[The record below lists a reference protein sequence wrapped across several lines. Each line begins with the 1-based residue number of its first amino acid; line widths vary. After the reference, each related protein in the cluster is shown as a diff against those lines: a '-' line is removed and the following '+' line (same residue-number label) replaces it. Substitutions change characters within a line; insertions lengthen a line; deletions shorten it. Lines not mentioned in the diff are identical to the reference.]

1 MKKDLKK
8 LLSAQAQNIL
18 PDERVKENIK
28 SELGCSDGE
37 RAYAHGGTE
46 SKGKKNILVISV
58 AVLMALTLCLCILL
72 PVFLKGTG
80 TPGEA
85 GNSIRS
91 KLRKIF
97 TRTAPRP
104 SARCFRRRRKRGRC
118 ALTDRAM
125 RKWKLSGVIWR
136 WWKGCWATEISN
148 TARARHPT
156 ANTHIR

>member
-46 SKGKKNILVISV
+46 QREKEYSGYIRRRLDG
-58 AVLMALTLCLCILL
+58 ADALPLHTAPRL
-72 PVFLKGTG
+72 FEGTG
-80 TPGEA
+80 PGGRRE
-85 GNSIRS
+85 NSIRS
-91 KLRKIF
+91 KRRKIF
-97 TRTAPRP
+97 TLTAQRP

-125 RKWKLSGVIWR
+125 KRWKRSGDTWR
-136 WWKGCWATEISN
+136 WWKDCWATGNFEYSES
-148 TARARHPT
+148 ASSDGVYAYS
-156 ANTHIR
+156 

>member
-80 TPGEA
+80 TPGGGGKFNQIETTEDFYA
-85 GNSIRS
+85 YGAASVGS
-91 KLRKIF
+91 LL
-97 TRTAPRP
+97 
-104 SARCFRRRRKRGRC
+104 SA
-118 ALTDRAM
+118 
-125 RKWKLSGVIWR
+125 S
-136 WWKGCWATEISN
+136 S
-148 TARARHPT
+148 
-156 ANTHIR
+156 

>member
-72 PVFLKGTG
+72 PVFLKGQGRRGSGKFNQIET
-80 TPGEA
+80 TEDFYA
-85 GNSIRS
+85 V
-91 KLRKIF
+91 
-97 TRTAPRP
+97 
-104 SARCFRRRRKRGRC
+104 RRRVRRLAAFGVVGNADA
-118 ALTDRAM
+118 AL
-125 RKWKLSGVIWR
+125 LQ
-136 WWKGCWATEISN
+136 TE
-148 TARARHPT
+148 R
-156 ANTHIR
+156 

>member
-80 TPGEA
+80 TPGGG
-85 GNSIRS
+85 GNPPIHGHDSS
-91 KLRKIF
+91 H
-97 TRTAPRP
+97 A
-104 SARCFRRRRKRGRC
+104 FRNH
-118 ALTDRAM
+118 AY
-125 RKWKLSGVIWR
+125 
-136 WWKGCWATEISN
+136 
-148 TARARHPT
+148 P
-156 ANTHIR
+156 